1 MNRITRALLG
11 SILVI
16 FFSPTLNSGS
26 FGLDE
31 RVGHPQTRP
40 VSGKLLVRDSFTS
53 RRPVPVLRIRG
64 RTPVGVPPGEDYLPK
79 LNLLSDVSV
88 TCSSTGFVLRV
99 NKRFYGFS
107 AMSEELTLGETCKSN
122 GVLEPNSE
130 LLFTYALTDCQ
141 GKKQEFPDYV
151 VYKYVL
157 HYLPRDRNTH
167 RHHLRVNVGV
177 ECRYTRDF
185 LKPTWQTP
193 LRKIIRGRSGD
204 DFSIQLMDD
213 TWSSPVRSAV
223 FVLGQKVNVQLST
236 RHHYTGV
243 KLFVNSCYATT
254 VNTMSQTNKYNIIDN
269 YGCLRESQINP
280 GAARYHFSRADNVV
294 LFSFGAFQFIESP
307 DAQVS
312 LHCELSVSA
321 GGPNSMLKSCFYSHE
336 NTRWI
341 SLFGPDSVCDCCES
355 VCNQTK
361 TKRITYEGSVSS
373 DEVIFS
379 DPVTPPL
386 SLNSTPIT
394 HRNED
399 VIWFKASLAK
409 EPQTSHTH
417 EDFVATVTLISSKED
432 YEEPQHKSHNKVKLV
447 EEDEEKHGDVE
458 ILMSVSESFVGSEK
472 TDLDLTEE
480 FEGSS
485 LGWSE
490 DRNIQDVIQLPSYW
504 PKKAQ
509 MEEKASQEH
518 KGFMKMPSMVNE
530 IMGESL
536 QIDESA
542 LGDTQARDE
551 VLPSYF
557 SKEKNE
563 EDEKMK
569 EGLGF
574 LLSAVSDELVEQG
587 VVKKLDFTQDSHEY
601 YFSDGV

>member
-16 FFSPTLNSGS
+16 FSSPTLNSGS
-26 FGLDE
+26 SGLDE
-31 RVGHPQTRP
+31 RVGRPQTRP
-40 VSGKLLVRDSFTS
+40 VSGKLLVRDSFTN
-53 RRPVPVLRIRG
+53 RRQVPVLRIRG
-64 RTPVGVPPGEDYLPK
+64 RQPAVVLPGEDYLPK
-79 LNLLSDVSV
+79 FNLLSDVSV
-88 TCSSTGFVLRV
+88 SCSSTGFELRV
-99 NKRFYGFS
+99 KKRFYGFS
-107 AMSEELTLGETCKSN
+107 AVSEELTLGETCKSN

-141 GKKQEFPDYV
+141 GEKQVFPDYV

-157 HYLPRDRNTH
+157 RYLPRARPDRNTRH
-167 RHHLRVNVGV
+167 RLSVKVGV
-177 ECRYTRDF
+177 ECRYTRDV

-213 TWSSPVRSAV
+213 SWSSPVRSAV
-223 FVLGQKVNVQLST
+223 FMLGQKVNVQLST

-243 KLFVNSCYATT
+243 KLFINNCYAAT

-269 YGCLRESQINP
+269 YGCLRESRISP
-280 GAARYHFSRADNVV
+280 GAARYHFSREDNVV

-336 NTRWI
+336 NARWI

-373 DEVIFS
+373 DEVLFS
-379 DPVTPPL
+379 DPVTPPS
-386 SLNSTPIT
+386 SLNSTLIT
-394 HRNED
+394 PRNED

-417 EDFVATVTLISSKED
+417 EDFVATVTLISSEED
-432 YEEPQHKSHNKVKLV
+432 NEEPQHKSQDKVTLV

-458 ILMSVSESFVGSEK
+458 ILMSISESFEGSKK

-485 LGWSE
+485 LGWPE
-490 DRNIQDVIQLPSYW
+490 ERNMQDVIQHPSFW

-509 MEEKASQEH
+509 MDEKAFQEH
-518 KGFMKMPSMVNE
+518 RGLIKMPSMVTE

-542 LGDTQARDE
+542 LGDE
-551 VLPSYF
+551 VLPAYS

-569 EGLGF
+569 EGFGF
-574 LLSAVSDELVEQG
+574 LLAAVSDELVEQG
-587 VVKKLDFTQDSHEY
+587 VVKKLDFTHDY